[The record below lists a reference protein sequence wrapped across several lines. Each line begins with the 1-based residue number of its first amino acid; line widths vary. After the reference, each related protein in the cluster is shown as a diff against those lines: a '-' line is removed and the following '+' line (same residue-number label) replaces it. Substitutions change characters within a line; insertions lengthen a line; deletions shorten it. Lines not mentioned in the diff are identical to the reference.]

1 MCYNGGDED
10 KEEGGEMKDTIYL
23 IPNAVRDGQPG
34 VAIRNESGYPLRYWY
49 GSMDAV
55 AKLAQ
60 RTWPE
65 ANIIRCNAEGQP
77 I

>member
-1 MCYNGGDED
+1 
-10 KEEGGEMKDTIYL
+10 MKNTIYL
-23 IPNAVRDGQPG
+23 IPNAVKGGQPG
-34 VAIRNESGYPLRYWY
+34 VAIRNQNGHPLRYWY

-60 RTWPE
+60 QTWPE
-65 ANIIRCNAEGQP
+65 AKIVRCNAEGHP